1 MLKTG
6 NGEKLERWGNII
18 LNRPDPQIIWEKKMF
33 GIIMMDIIIVAMK
46 VAAIG
51 NTKKVTRVLDSKI

>member
-1 MLKTG
+1 
-6 NGEKLERWGNII
+6 
-18 LNRPDPQIIWEKKMF
+18 MF

-51 NTKKVTRVLDSKI
+51 NTKKSYQSTGQ